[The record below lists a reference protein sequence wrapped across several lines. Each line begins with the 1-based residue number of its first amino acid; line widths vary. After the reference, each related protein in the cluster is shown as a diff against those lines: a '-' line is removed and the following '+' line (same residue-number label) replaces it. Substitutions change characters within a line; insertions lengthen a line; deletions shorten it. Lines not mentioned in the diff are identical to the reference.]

1 MNNEQFRR
9 LLVDQSSS
17 SNSKSKEK
25 PSPNTRDAAGG
36 GATPGG
42 LLGSRMRS
50 SIPMTPYVPYSIIYP
65 LYCDLED
72 V

>member
-9 LLVDQSSS
+9 LLSGNS
-17 SNSKSKEK
+17 SNSAEKSST
-25 PSPNTRDAAGG
+25 PARNVASG

-50 SIPMTPYVPYSIIYP
+50 SIPMTPYVTLRDTNAPRYKLIS
-65 LYCDLED
+65 LS
-72 V
+72 